1 MKAGKWFEAL
11 SPVTLTSAFASVTL
25 GTALAWYSSGEINP
39 FFYLAT
45 LIGLLSAQGG
55 INLINDYVDYKARVD
70 VLYKESGFS
79 HRKNA
84 IIDLGLKPS
93 NVRGMGY
100 FMIIVALSLG
110 IYLAVEVGIPII
122 ILGAIGIFLGVI
134 YSEPPL
140 KLKYRGYG
148 EIVAAIVM
156 GPLVVWGSYVVQRG
170 SIANLSPLLVGIIN
184 GSFVFLTLMGSST
197 LKSEVYKALNKK
209 NIVLILG
216 NRIKYAVYT
225 SIALIYVSLVVS
237 SLFNYIPLVSLI
249 SLILVP
255 RTIRLARPLLS
266 KEGVENRW
274 KELRSLWS
282 GPFSVRIVILI
293 IILVSMIISRWL
305 WFLNVTVF

>member
-70 VLYKESGFS
+70 VLYKKSGFS

-170 SIANLSPLLVGIIN
+170 SIANLSPLLVGVIN

-209 NIVLILG
+209 NIVLVLG

-237 SLFNYIPLVSLI
+237 SLFNYIPLISLI

-266 KEGVENRW
+266 KEGVKNRW

>member
-1 MKAGKWFEAL
+1 
-11 SPVTLTSAFASVTL
+11 
-25 GTALAWYSSGEINP
+25 
-39 FFYLAT
+39 
-45 LIGLLSAQGG
+45 
-55 INLINDYVDYKARVD
+55 
-70 VLYKESGFS
+70 
-79 HRKNA
+79 
-84 IIDLGLKPS
+84 
-93 NVRGMGY
+93 
-100 FMIIVALSLG
+100 MIIVALSLG

>member
-39 FFYLAT
+39 YFYLAT

-70 VLYKESGFS
+70 VLYRESGFS

-100 FMIIVALSLG
+100 FMVAVALSLG
-110 IYLAVEVGIPII
+110 IYLAVEVGVPII

-170 SIANLSPLLVGIIN
+170 SIANLSPLLVGVIN
-184 GSFVFLTLMGSST
+184 GSFVFLTLMGSSM

-209 NIVLILG
+209 NIVLVLD

-237 SLFNYIPLVSLI
+237 SLFDYIPLISLI
-249 SLILVP
+249 SLVLVP
-255 RTIRLARPLLS
+255 RTIRLAKPLLS
-266 KEGVENRW
+266 EEGVKNRW

-282 GPFSVRIVILI
+282 GPFSVRIIILI
-293 IILVSMIISRWL
+293 IILVSMIISRWSG
-305 WFLNVTVF
+305 FLNVTVF